1 MPPESTALRAVEPA
15 EQAEGFVGANGVRP
29 PTRRGG
35 APRSL
40 TEVIVELNLC
50 SREQVLEAI
59 EVAAASGTSAD
70 RVLLERGAIS
80 PEGVAV
86 ALAER
91 HGLDYVDL
99 GVFNVDMAAAHLV
112 TTQVAKRHD
121 ALPIATAGDR
131 ALVVAMSDPANVH
144 AIDDIAILTGYQIRV
159 VVTTS
164 EDIANVIARL
174 ARVGDVVQEGE
185 EGSAEEA
192 AVVELHDTADDAPVV
207 RLVHQLVGQAVEQGA
222 SDLHLTPDGEE
233 LRVRLRVD
241 GVLRDVTTVPRR
253 LAAGVVS
260 RMKIM
265 AELDIAERRV
275 PQDGRVGLTVD
286 GHRVDL
292 RVVTVPT
299 VRGEGVVMRILDK
312 DAVVMDL
319 GELGM
324 AEAELTRFHRAYTQ
338 SHGAVLVTGPTGS
351 GKSTTLYAA
360 LDNVNSPDRHIITI
374 EDPVEYQVDGI
385 TQIQVN
391 GKAGLLFSTGLRAV
405 VRADPDVI
413 MVGEIRDRETAQI
426 AIEAALTGHLVL
438 STLHTNDAATSIT
451 RLIEMGIEPFL
462 VASALDCVVA
472 QRLVRVLCPHCKRR
486 VILPMET
493 LREYGYAA
501 AFDVEGYEP
510 VGCKHCGGSGY
521 RGRTGIYEVMTVS
534 PEIRALAL
542 ERRSSD
548 EILEMAVVQG
558 MHRLKDDGLDKV
570 KQGRTSMAEIAR
582 VVNAGTDIQ

>member
-1 MPPESTALRAVEPA
+1 M
-15 EQAEGFVGANGVRP
+15 RP

-112 TTQVAKRHD
+112 TSQVAKRHD
-121 ALPIATAGDR
+121 ALPIATAGER

-174 ARVGDVVQEGE
+174 ARVGDVVHEGE
-185 EGSAEEA
+185 EGGGEEA

-222 SDLHLTPDGEE
+222 SDLHLTPDGED

-360 LDNVNSPDRHIITI
+360 LDNVNTAGPPHHHDRGPGRVPGRRDHPD
-374 EDPVEYQVDGI
+374 PG
-385 TQIQVN
+385 
-391 GKAGLLFSTGLRAV
+391 
-405 VRADPDVI
+405 
-413 MVGEIRDRETAQI
+413 
-426 AIEAALTGHLVL
+426 
-438 STLHTNDAATSIT
+438 
-451 RLIEMGIEPFL
+451 
-462 VASALDCVVA
+462 
-472 QRLVRVLCPHCKRR
+472 QR
-486 VILPMET
+486 
-493 LREYGYAA
+493 
-501 AFDVEGYEP
+501 
-510 VGCKHCGGSGY
+510 
-521 RGRTGIYEVMTVS
+521 
-534 PEIRALAL
+534 
-542 ERRSSD
+542 
-548 EILEMAVVQG
+548 
-558 MHRLKDDGLDKV
+558 
-570 KQGRTSMAEIAR
+570 QGRPALLDRPAR
-582 VVNAGTDIQ
+582 ASCAPTRT

>member
-292 RVVTVPT
+292 RVVTRADGPR
-299 VRGEGVVMRILDK
+299 RGRRHADPRQGRRGD
-312 DAVVMDL
+312 
-319 GELGM
+319 GP
-324 AEAELTRFHRAYTQ
+324 RRAR
-338 SHGAVLVTGPTGS
+338 HGRG
-351 GKSTTLYAA
+351 
-360 LDNVNSPDRHIITI
+360 
-374 EDPVEYQVDGI
+374 
-385 TQIQVN
+385 
-391 GKAGLLFSTGLRAV
+391 
-405 VRADPDVI
+405 RADPLPP
-413 MVGEIRDRETAQI
+413 R
-426 AIEAALTGHLVL
+426 
-438 STLHTNDAATSIT
+438 HTPS
-451 RLIEMGIEPFL
+451 
-462 VASALDCVVA
+462 
-472 QRLVRVLCPHCKRR
+472 
-486 VILPMET
+486 PM
-493 LREYGYAA
+493 A
-501 AFDVEGYEP
+501 P
-510 VGCKHCGGSGY
+510 CW
-521 RGRTGIYEVMTVS
+521 
-534 PEIRALAL
+534 
-542 ERRSSD
+542 
-548 EILEMAVVQG
+548 
-558 MHRLKDDGLDKV
+558 
-570 KQGRTSMAEIAR
+570 
-582 VVNAGTDIQ
+582 

>member
-1 MPPESTALRAVEPA
+1 
-15 EQAEGFVGANGVRP
+15 
-29 PTRRGG
+29 
-35 APRSL
+35 
-40 TEVIVELNLC
+40 
-50 SREQVLEAI
+50 
-59 EVAAASGTSAD
+59 
-70 RVLLERGAIS
+70 
-80 PEGVAV
+80 
-86 ALAER
+86 
-91 HGLDYVDL
+91 
-99 GVFNVDMAAAHLV
+99 VFNVDMAAAHLV
-112 TTQVAKRHD
+112 TPQVAKRHD
-121 ALPIATAGDR
+121 ALPIATSGER
-131 ALVVAMSDPANVH
+131 ALLVAMSDPANVH
-144 AIDDIAILTGYQIRV
+144 AVDDIAILTGYQIRV
-159 VVTTS
+159 AVTTS

-174 ARVGDVVQEGE
+174 ARVGDVVHAPGDEGLD
-185 EGSAEEA
+185 GGQA
-192 AVVELHDTADDAPVV
+192 AVVELHETADDAPVV
-207 RLVHQLVGQAVEQGA
+207 RFVHQLVGQAVEMGA
-222 SDLHLTPDGEE
+222 SDLHLTHDADG
-233 LRVRLRVD
+233 LRVRFRVD
-241 GVLRDVTTVPRR
+241 GVLRDITSVQQR

-312 DAVVMDL
+312 ESIVMDL
-319 GELGM
+319 EQLGM
-324 AEAELTRFHRAYTQ
+324 ARAELARFHRAYTQ

-360 LDNVNSPDRHIITI
+360 LENVNTPDMHIITI
-374 EDPVEYQVDGI
+374 EDPVEYEIAGI

-391 GKAGLLFSTGLRAV
+391 AKAGLQFSTGLRAV

-486 VILPMET
+486 VILPRAT
-493 LREYGYAA
+493 LREYGYPAST
-501 AFDVEGYEP
+501 DVEGYEP
-510 VGCKHCGGSGY
+510 VGCKHCGGLGY
-521 RGRTGIYEVMTVS
+521 RGRTGIYEVMAIS

-542 ERRSSD
+542 ERRSAD
-548 EILEMAVVQG
+548 EFLEMAVVQG
-558 MHRLKDDGLDKV
+558 MRRLRDDGLDKV
-570 KQGRTSMAEIAR
+570 KQGRTSMTEIAR
-582 VVNAGTDIQ
+582 VVNAGTDMD